1 VPIENNGTGLRR
13 AKVCGKWSFEQDVA
27 IEVTVPNQMSVSGA
41 DKYVRRYRPVTKA
54 IKVLAVDDHPLL
66 REGIA
71 AVLNG
76 EQDIELVAEAVN
88 GREAIEL
95 FRQHR
100 PDITLMDLQM
110 PDMNGIEAII
120 AIRSEFPNA
129 RFVVLTTYQGDVQ
142 AVRALKAGA
151 SGYLLKSMLRKD
163 LLDTIR
169 VVHAGRRRI
178 PPEIATE
185 LADHIAEDTLTDRE
199 IEVLRRVANGNSNKI
214 IGAQLNVSEATI
226 KGHLKSIL
234 AKLGA
239 NDRTHAV
246 TIAIRRGFIDG

>member
-1 VPIENNGTGLRR
+1 
-13 AKVCGKWSFEQDVA
+13 
-27 IEVTVPNQMSVSGA
+27 
-41 DKYVRRYRPVTKA
+41 VTKA

-76 EQDIELVAEAVN
+76 ERDIELVAEAVN
-88 GREAIEL
+88 GREAIEI

-100 PDITLMDLQM
+100 PDVTLMDLQM

>member
-1 VPIENNGTGLRR
+1 
-13 AKVCGKWSFEQDVA
+13 
-27 IEVTVPNQMSVSGA
+27 
-41 DKYVRRYRPVTKA
+41 VTKA

-88 GREAIEL
+88 GREAIEI

-100 PDITLMDLQM
+100 PDVTLMDLQM
-110 PDMNGIEAII
+110 PDMNGIETII

-214 IGAQLNVSEATI
+214 IGSQLNVSEATI